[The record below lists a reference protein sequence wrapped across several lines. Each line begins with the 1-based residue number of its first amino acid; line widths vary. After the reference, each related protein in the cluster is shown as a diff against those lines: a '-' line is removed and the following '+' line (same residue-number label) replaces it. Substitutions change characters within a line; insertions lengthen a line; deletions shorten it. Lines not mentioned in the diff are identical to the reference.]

1 MACEPQAVWLWDVLV
16 FMQKG
21 LMKLLTVGN
30 VKVRPDVA
38 IQVQS
43 LTVQAVWLLIFFPL
57 MYSVTIVKSQEVGM
71 CVSDGLILSFFI

>member
-1 MACEPQAVWLWDVLV
+1 MGRSSIHAKRSDEAADCRH
-16 FMQKG
+16 
-21 LMKLLTVGN
+21 

-57 MYSVTIVKSQEVGM
+57 MYSVTIAKSQEVGM
-71 CVSDGLILSFFI
+71 CVSDSLILSFFI

>member
-57 MYSVTIVKSQEVGM
+57 MYSVTIAKSQEVGM